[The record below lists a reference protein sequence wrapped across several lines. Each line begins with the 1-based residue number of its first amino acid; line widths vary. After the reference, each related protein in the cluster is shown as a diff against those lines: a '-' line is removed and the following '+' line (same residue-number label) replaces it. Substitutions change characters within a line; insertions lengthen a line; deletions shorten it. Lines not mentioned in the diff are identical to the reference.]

1 MATPS
6 KFREVLDRNKT
17 LADCYVYYK
26 RLETDIDDNPQL
38 VVANRNLIK
47 AITDGVQS
55 VGASYIG
62 AQQSVGALRRMAK
75 SEAQKEQR
83 LLNTVFKVNVVVDWD
98 DKTQV
103 KSLIDTY
110 NSCLNLKEVYER
122 NLFLIKNSNGAKG
135 VFSFFATYFS
145 KVWDEK
151 WPQMAEDI
159 AQHMDLNKPQETGK
173 YIRKVIDDNMSDIIV
188 RSLELMFSA
197 KNELKSMPEE
207 MQNAYSL
214 FLTKIRDLQTA
225 GSLAQKVYQAYNL
238 DKVKEYLVSQ
248 LTGNDF
254 KKLKNGL
261 SRSEIEKSWNNKGSQ
276 QAGIF
281 FEHLVDTIQGEIG
294 RELAKGKNI
303 RVENFH
309 LGSHGVTSV
318 SADNIMSI
326 GIDPALIEETLEKA
340 RSSGMKKHIEAFN
353 ELGEKL
359 SNLKDGFLIYTTD
372 KNYTLNKKFET
383 YFGGYGAKNIS
394 ARTTL
399 DVLAPIVKNARTLV
413 GMALQ
418 LGEGALAKENGLIDE
433 EVLSQMFAK
442 QIAYFLFD
450 DHQTIGEIQRD
461 VGARSIHMMDM
472 NGVMVPLSFFISLL
486 ADSIQYGIMNPKKIA
501 QVKFHAPK
509 IYFPTMAEQKA
520 YTPAKNDPESAW
532 RKQKEYA
539 LDETKIEFRFLG
551 GLRDIL
557 KEYV

>member
-38 VVANRNLIK
+38 EVANRNLIK

-75 SEAQKEQR
+75 SEAQKEQQ
-83 LLNTVFKVNVVVDWD
+83 LINTVFNTNIVVDWN

-122 NLFLIKNSNGAKG
+122 NLFLIKNSDGMKG

-145 KVWDEK
+145 QVWDEK
-151 WPQMAEDI
+151 WPHMAEDI
-159 AQHMDLNKPQETGK
+159 AQHIDLNKPQEAGK
-173 YIRKVIDDNMSDIIV
+173 YIGKVIDDNMSDIIV
-188 RSLELMFSA
+188 LSLERMFSA

-207 MQNAYSL
+207 MRNAYNL
-214 FLTKIRDLQTA
+214 FLSKIGDLQTA
-225 GSLAQKVYQAYNL
+225 GSLAQKVYKAYNL
-238 DKVKEYLVSQ
+238 DKVKEYLVSK

-254 KKLKNGL
+254 KKLKKGL
-261 SRSEIEKSWNNKGSQ
+261 SRSEIENSWNNKGSQ

-281 FEHLVDTIQGEIG
+281 FEHLVDAIQGEIG
-294 RELAKGKNI
+294 RELAKNKNI

-309 LGSHGVTSV
+309 PGSYGATSI

-326 GIDPALIEETLEKA
+326 GIDPALIEETLGKA

-472 NGVMVPLSFFISLL
+472 NGVMIPLSFFISLL

-509 IYFPTMAEQKA
+509 ILFPTMAEQKA
-520 YTPAKNDPESAW
+520 YTPAKNDPGSAW

>member
-6 KFREVLDRNKT
+6 KFRDVLDRNKT

-26 RLETDIDDNPQL
+26 RLETDIQDNPQL
-38 VVANRNLIK
+38 AVVNNNLIK
-47 AITDGVQS
+47 AISEGAGS

-62 AQQSVGALRRMAK
+62 AQQSVGALRRMAQ

-83 LLNTVFKVNVVVDWD
+83 LLNEIFGANVTVEWS
-98 DKTQV
+98 DKTQI

-110 NSCLNLKEVYER
+110 NSCLNLKDVYER

-151 WPQMAEDI
+151 WPNMAEDI
-159 AQHMDLNKPQETGK
+159 AQHINLNKPQESAN

-207 MQNAYSL
+207 MQKAYNL
-214 FLTKIRDLQTA
+214 FLTKIGDLQTE
-225 GSLAQKVYQAYNL
+225 GSIAQKVYRAYNL
-238 DKVKEYLVSQ
+238 DKVKEYLVGQ

-254 KKLKNGL
+254 EKLKKGL
-261 SRSEIEKSWNNKGSQ
+261 SRSEVEKSWNNKGSQ

-294 RELAKGKNI
+294 RELAKSKNI
-303 RVENFH
+303 RVENYH
-309 LGSHGVTSV
+309 TGSHGATSV
-318 SADNIMSI
+318 SADNMMTI
-326 GIDPALIEETLEKA
+326 GIDSTIIEETLEEA
-340 RSSGMKKHIEAFN
+340 RKSSMKEHIAAFN
-353 ELGEKL
+353 NLGQKL
-359 SNLKDGFLIYTTD
+359 SKLKDGFLIYTTD

-383 YFGGYGAKNIS
+383 YFGGYGAKSIS

-413 GMALQ
+413 GMTLQ

-450 DHQTIGEIQRD
+450 DHQTIGEFQRD
-461 VGARSIHMMDM
+461 VGAKSIHMMDM

-509 IYFPTMAEQKA
+509 ILFPTMAEQKA
-520 YTPAKNDPESAW
+520 YTPVKNDPESAW

>member
-1 MATPS
+1 MAIPS

-38 VVANRNLIK
+38 AVANRSLIK

-62 AQQSVGALRRMAK
+62 AQQSVGVLRRMAK

-151 WPQMAEDI
+151 WPHMAEDI
-159 AQHMDLNKPQETGK
+159 AQHIDLSKPQETGK
-173 YIRKVIDDNMSDIIV
+173 YIGKVIDDNMSDIIV

-207 MQNAYSL
+207 MQNAYNL

-225 GSLAQKVYQAYNL
+225 GSLAQKVYKAYNL
-238 DKVKEYLVSQ
+238 DKVKEYIVSR
-248 LTGNDF
+248 LTGDDF

-261 SRSEIEKSWNNKGSQ
+261 SRSEIENSWNNKGFQ

-294 RELAKGKNI
+294 RELAKSKNI

-309 LGSHGVTSV
+309 PGSYGATSI

-326 GIDPALIEETLEKA
+326 GIDPTLIEKTLEKA
-340 RSSGMKKHIEAFN
+340 RSSGMKNHIEAFN

-359 SNLKDGFLIYTTD
+359 SNLRDGFLIYTTD

-399 DVLAPIVKNARTLV
+399 DVLTPIVKNARTLV

-433 EVLSQMFAK
+433 EVLSRMFAK

-472 NGVMVPLSFFISLL
+472 NGVMIPLSFFISLL

-509 IYFPTMAEQKA
+509 ILFPTMAEQKA
-520 YTPAKNDPESAW
+520 YTPDKNDPESAW

>member
-1 MATPS
+1 
-6 KFREVLDRNKT
+6 
-17 LADCYVYYK
+17 
-26 RLETDIDDNPQL
+26 
-38 VVANRNLIK
+38 
-47 AITDGVQS
+47 
-55 VGASYIG
+55 
-62 AQQSVGALRRMAK
+62 MAK

-151 WPQMAEDI
+151 WPHMAEDI
-159 AQHMDLNKPQETGK
+159 AQHIDLSKPQETGK
-173 YIRKVIDDNMSDIIV
+173 YIGKVIDDNMSDIIV

-207 MQNAYSL
+207 MQNAYNL

-225 GSLAQKVYQAYNL
+225 GSLAQKVYKAYNL
-238 DKVKEYLVSQ
+238 DKVKEYIVSR
-248 LTGNDF
+248 LTGDDF

-261 SRSEIEKSWNNKGSQ
+261 SRSEIENSWNNKGSQ

-294 RELAKGKNI
+294 RELAKSKNI

-309 LGSHGVTSV
+309 PGSYGATSI

-326 GIDPALIEETLEKA
+326 GIDPTLIEKTLEKA
-340 RSSGMKKHIEAFN
+340 RSSGMKNHIEAFN

-359 SNLKDGFLIYTTD
+359 SNLRDGFLIYTTD

-399 DVLAPIVKNARTLV
+399 DVLTPIVKNARTLV

-433 EVLSQMFAK
+433 EVLSRMFAK

-472 NGVMVPLSFFISLL
+472 NGVMIPLSFFISLL

-509 IYFPTMAEQKA
+509 ILFPTMAEQKA
-520 YTPAKNDPESAW
+520 YTPDKNDPESAW

>member
-38 VVANRNLIK
+38 AVANRNLIK

-62 AQQSVGALRRMAK
+62 AQQSVGVLRRMAK

-151 WPQMAEDI
+151 WPHMAEDI
-159 AQHMDLNKPQETGK
+159 AQHIDLSKPQETGK
-173 YIRKVIDDNMSDIIV
+173 YIGKVIDDNMSDIIV
-188 RSLELMFSA
+188 RSLELMFSS

-207 MQNAYSL
+207 MQNAYNL

-225 GSLAQKVYQAYNL
+225 GSLAQKVYKAYNL
-238 DKVKEYLVSQ
+238 DKVKEYIVSR
-248 LTGNDF
+248 LTGDDF

-261 SRSEIEKSWNNKGSQ
+261 SRSEIENSWNNKGSQ

-294 RELAKGKNI
+294 RELAKSKNI

-309 LGSHGVTSV
+309 PGSYSVTSI

-326 GIDPALIEETLEKA
+326 GIDPTLIEETLEKA
-340 RSSGMKKHIEAFN
+340 RSSGMKNHIEAFN

-359 SNLKDGFLIYTTD
+359 SNLRDGFLIYTTD

-399 DVLAPIVKNARTLV
+399 DVLTPIVKNARTLV

-418 LGEGALAKENGLIDE
+418 LGEGALAKENGLI
-433 EVLSQMFAK
+433 
-442 QIAYFLFD
+442 
-450 DHQTIGEIQRD
+450 G
-461 VGARSIHMMDM
+461 
-472 NGVMVPLSFFISLL
+472 
-486 ADSIQYGIMNPKKIA
+486 
-501 QVKFHAPK
+501 
-509 IYFPTMAEQKA
+509 
-520 YTPAKNDPESAW
+520 
-532 RKQKEYA
+532 
-539 LDETKIEFRFLG
+539 
-551 GLRDIL
+551 
-557 KEYV
+557 

>member
-1 MATPS
+1 
-6 KFREVLDRNKT
+6 
-17 LADCYVYYK
+17 
-26 RLETDIDDNPQL
+26 
-38 VVANRNLIK
+38 
-47 AITDGVQS
+47 
-55 VGASYIG
+55 
-62 AQQSVGALRRMAK
+62 
-75 SEAQKEQR
+75 
-83 LLNTVFKVNVVVDWD
+83 
-98 DKTQV
+98 
-103 KSLIDTY
+103 
-110 NSCLNLKEVYER
+110 
-122 NLFLIKNSNGAKG
+122 
-135 VFSFFATYFS
+135 
-145 KVWDEK
+145 
-151 WPQMAEDI
+151 MAEDI
-159 AQHMDLNKPQETGK
+159 AQHIDLSKPQETGK
-173 YIRKVIDDNMSDIIV
+173 YIGKVIDDNMSDIIV

-207 MQNAYSL
+207 MQNAYNL

-225 GSLAQKVYQAYNL
+225 GSLAQKVYKAYNL
-238 DKVKEYLVSQ
+238 DKVKEYIVSR
-248 LTGNDF
+248 LTGDDF

-261 SRSEIEKSWNNKGSQ
+261 SRSEIENSWNNKGSQ

-294 RELAKGKNI
+294 RELAKSKNI

-309 LGSHGVTSV
+309 PGSYGATSI

-326 GIDPALIEETLEKA
+326 GIDPTLIEKTLEKA
-340 RSSGMKKHIEAFN
+340 RSSGMKNHIEAFN

-359 SNLKDGFLIYTTD
+359 SNLRDGFLIYTTD

-399 DVLAPIVKNARTLV
+399 DVLTPIVKNARTLV

-433 EVLSQMFAK
+433 EVLSRMFAK

-472 NGVMVPLSFFISLL
+472 NGVMIPLSFFISLL

-509 IYFPTMAEQKA
+509 ILFPTMAEQKA
-520 YTPAKNDPESAW
+520 YTPDKNDPESAW